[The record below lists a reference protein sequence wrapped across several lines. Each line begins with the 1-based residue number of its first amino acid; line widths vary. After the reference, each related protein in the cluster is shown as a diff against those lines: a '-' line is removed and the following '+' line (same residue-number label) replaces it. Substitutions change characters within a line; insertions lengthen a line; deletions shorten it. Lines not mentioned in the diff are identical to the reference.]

1 MSGLPNATTGTLALV
16 LAQIYLTDTVKDYD
30 ARHALVLHALALA
43 AALGYPT
50 GFGVDPK
57 DEERPVV
64 AYLELPGGRQLSWHM
79 RTHAFPYDGH
89 TNAEKY
95 NRVKE
100 FARELR

>member
-1 MSGLPNATTGTLALV
+1 MSGLPNATRGQLALV
-16 LAQIYLTDTVKDYD
+16 LAQTYATDQVKDYD
-30 ARHALVLHALALA
+30 ARHGLVLHALALA

-50 GFGVDPK
+50 GFGVDPN

-89 TNAEKY
+89 TTEEKY
-95 NRVKE
+95 RRVKE
-100 FARELR
+100 FADELA